1 MVGEDRVIMS
11 GKELRRIH
19 VLRQVMEQQLTQ
31 VKAGAL
37 LGLTTR
43 QVRRLIARV
52 EQEGDQGLAHRG
64 RGQPSNRR
72 RPEQVKAKV
81 LRWYATRYGDFGPTV
96 AVEQLAERHGIALS
110 DETLRRGLTV
120 RGIDHFRR
128 RKRPHRAWRERR
140 PHVGELLQLDGAHHD
155 WCEGRGSRCVLMAY
169 IDDASSRVCARFY
182 AYEGTIPAMDSFQR
196 DVRRYGLP
204 LAVYADKH
212 TTYQSS
218 AQPTVEEQLAGKA
231 PTSQFGRARGELGVE
246 LIPAH
251 SPQAKGRVERLFHTF
266 QDRVIKEMR
275 LAKVATVDEANR
287 FLERYLPIYNQRFA
301 VPPAQPADLHRSRPA
316 PRDLDRILCIQTPRC
331 LRKDCTIAHQ
341 GGLYQIHD
349 HLRATHVQGEERID
363 GTMRLTHNGRP
374 LSFHAIMVRPV
385 KAMEVKPV
393 HHRRRP
399 VTPRPDH
406 PWRTRL
412 QPEREQHTAAAIT
425 ETGHFYIGRKR
436 TLLKW
441 VDSRQTGHCTI
452 LGILLPYTVFFGWAA
467 IACR

>member
-19 VLRQVMEQQLTQ
+19 VLRQVMEQKLTQ

-52 EQEGDQGLAHRG
+52 EQEGDKGLAHRG
-64 RGQPSNRR
+64 RGKPSNRR
-72 RPEQVKAKV
+72 MPEKVKAKV
-81 LRWYATRYGDFGPTV
+81 LRWYETRYGDFGPTL
-96 AVEQLAERHGIALS
+96 AVEKLAERHGIALS
-110 DETLRRGLTV
+110 DETLRRWLTV

-140 PHVGELLQLDGAHHD
+140 PHVGELLQLDGSHHD
-155 WCEGRGSRCVLMAY
+155 WFEGRGSRCVLMAY

-182 AYEGTIPAMDSFQR
+182 AYEGTLPAMDSFQR
-196 DVRRYGLP
+196 YVTRYGIP

-212 TTYQSS
+212 TTYQSP
-218 AQPTVEEQLAGKA
+218 AQATVEEQLAGAK
-231 PTSQFGRARGELGVE
+231 PLSQFGRALSELGVE

-251 SPQAKGRVERLFHTF
+251 SPQAKGRIERLFKTF

-275 LAKVATVDEANR
+275 LAGVSTLDAANQ
-287 FLERYLPIYNQRFA
+287 FLDTYLLRYNQRFT
-301 VPPAQPADLHRSRPA
+301 VQPIQAADLHRPCPA
-316 PRDLDRILCIQTPRC
+316 RRELDRILCIQTPRC
-331 LRKDCTIAHQ
+331 LRRDFTIAHQ

-349 HLRATHVQGEERID
+349 NLRATHVQVEERID
-363 GTMRLTHNGRP
+363 GTMRMTHNGRP
-374 LSFHAIMVRPV
+374 LGFHAIMVRPV
-385 KAMEVKPV
+385 QAVEVKPV
-393 HHRRRP
+393 HHRRHP

-425 ETGHFYIGRKR
+425 
-436 TLLKW
+436 
-441 VDSRQTGHCTI
+441 
-452 LGILLPYTVFFGWAA
+452 
-467 IACR
+467 